1 MKNNLEINYY
11 EKFIEMAHLIKEL
24 RRKHPNYIEASKLL
38 PYLNEM
44 AFYVNALQIE
54 TMEKS
59 FIINKLKQT
68 ISDLEEDAIN
78 NYVNIK

>member
-1 MKNNLEINYY
+1 MQKNLETNFY
-11 EKFIEMAHLIKEL
+11 EKFIEMAYLIKEL
-24 RRKHPNYIEASKLL
+24 RRKHPGIIESSKLI
-38 PYLNEM
+38 PYLNEI
-44 AFYVNALQIE
+44 AFYVNSLQLE

-68 ISDLEEDAIN
+68 ISDLEEDDIN

>member
-1 MKNNLEINYY
+1 MKNNLETNYY
-11 EKFIEMAHLIKEL
+11 EKFIEMANLVQEL
-24 RRKHPNYIEASKLL
+24 RRKYPGVIESSKLL

-54 TMEKS
+54 TTEKS

-68 ISDLEEDAIN
+68 ISDLEEGAIN
-78 NYVNIK
+78 DYVNIK

>member
-1 MKNNLEINYY
+1 MQKNLETNFY
-11 EKFIEMAHLIKEL
+11 EKFIEMAYLIKEL

-44 AFYVNALQIE
+44 AFYVNSLQLE

-68 ISDLEEDAIN
+68 ISDLEEDDIN

>member
-1 MKNNLEINYY
+1 MQTNLETNFY

-24 RRKHPNYIEASKLL
+24 RRKHPGVIESSKLI
-38 PYLNEM
+38 PYLNEI
-44 AFYVNALQIE
+44 AFYVNALQLE

-59 FIINKLKQT
+59 FIINELKQT
-68 ISDLEEDAIN
+68 ISNLEEDAIN